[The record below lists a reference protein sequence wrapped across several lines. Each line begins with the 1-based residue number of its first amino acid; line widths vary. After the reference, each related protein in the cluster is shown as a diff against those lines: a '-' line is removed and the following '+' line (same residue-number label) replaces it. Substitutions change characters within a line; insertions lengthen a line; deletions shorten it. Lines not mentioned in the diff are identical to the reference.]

1 MILHIQPD
9 GPVPIYEQIVTQ
21 VTFAIATGTLRPGEA
36 IPSVRDLG
44 HELVVNP
51 NTVMRAYQKLESDG
65 IVVARRGRPMEVTA
79 QAPALCEQQ
88 RLRIVRERIRAALRE
103 AVNSGLKSV
112 EIKQVVE
119 EELARAHGGAG
130 QFREKR

>member
-21 VTFAIATGTLRPGEA
+21 VTFAIAAGTLRPGDA

-44 HELVVNP
+44 HDLVVNP
-51 NTVMRAYQKLESDG
+51 NTVMRAYQKLEGDG
-65 IVVARRGRPMEVTA
+65 ILAARRGRPMEVTA
-79 QAPALCEQQ
+79 EAPDLCKQQ
-88 RLRIVRERIRAALRE
+88 RRQIVRERIRAALRE
-103 AVNSGLKSV
+103 AVLSALPAD

-119 EELARAHGGAG
+119 
-130 QFREKR
+130 